1 MYIRLG
7 AHLFSRKTFANVLLM
22 ILLALSVFI
31 SNICIG
37 ILNRQFALVDSV
49 QNFDKENTYIYTKDM
64 RAFAM
69 GDHTIE
75 EEEKAILPD
84 LEVVENNKDIDVGY
98 IYKGQAQVSTKFVS
112 VFSVIKYINYIGV
125 DDRTARSLNYN
136 QLKSGQWFTD
146 AEHIDGKINAV
157 VLEGYYNVGDDIKV
171 SLPHIKKVYEGT
183 GATTYSYYDIT
194 FHVTGVLRSGS
205 NMFEPNLAGGAADLT
220 SIVPEEYLNFAEGE
234 RAKLYFSTDDPQV
247 QESLQDMT
255 LSESAILY
263 LNSDNP
269 SAGAYS
275 DIESLNKTG
284 IFVNLKTASDN
295 TYSYIYEQ
303 IMPYVPLLFG
313 AFLLTV
319 VCIICIMTLNSI
331 DHMKTYAV
339 YYLCGMNRGDM
350 KKILF
355 SYSLILILGSCVI
368 LSVLSLITILSG
380 DIFGIIV
387 LNANNVYITLGLLAL
402 IVLIMVLVPYIMLR
416 NLSPKDALRERK

>member
-7 AHLFSRKTFANVLLM
+7 AHLFSRKTLANVLLM
-22 ILLALSVFI
+22 LLLALSVFI

-37 ILNRQFALVDSV
+37 ILNRQFALLDSV
-49 QNFDKENTYIYTKDM
+49 QNFDKENTYIYTRNM
-64 RAFAM
+64 RAFSM
-69 GDHTIE
+69 GEHTF
-75 EEEKAILPD
+75 EEEKKAILSD
-84 LEVVENNKDIDVGY
+84 MKNVENNKDIDVEY
-98 IYKGQAQVSTKFVS
+98 IRKYSGDIAQKYFS
-112 VFSVIKYINYIGV
+112 VFGGIKYANCIGLEQK
-125 DDRTARSLNYN
+125 TSQLLNNN

-157 VLEGYYNVGDDIKV
+157 VLEGYYNVGDDINV
-171 SLPHIKKVYEGT
+171 TFYNLDVETDDNSIMSADV
-183 GATTYSYYDIT
+183 T

-205 NMFEPNLAGGAADLT
+205 NMFEPNLSGGDADLT
-220 SIVPEEYLNFAEGE
+220 SIVPEEYLDLADGE

-275 DIESLNKTG
+275 DIQNLNKTG
-284 IFVNLKTASDN
+284 TFINLKTASDN

-303 IMPYVPLLFG
+303 IMPYVPFLFG

-339 YYLCGMNRGDM
+339 YYLCGMNRSDM

-368 LSVLSLITILSG
+368 LSILSLITILSG

-402 IVLIMVLVPYIMLR
+402 IVLIMVLVPYIMLK